1 MGMVHIS
8 NSTILEEL
16 TKALFSVVG
25 RRTSVKTADTT
36 IGTLI
41 RTLEGRFN
49 FLKSI
54 EISEH
59 NPTDEK
65 FFVHVSNDID
75 DIPRDLI
82 GKAIESMIRVVY
94 SDLDEKAGLYFI
106 TELKECAGKDLTD
119 NIIHCGVDLDQI
131 QIEQHITYR
140 RLKRKKDIEKAAKSG
155 KLNKDKPDNLIGYT
169 WDNVSGWK
177 HEPNSKYCT
186 LYDKQGKVL
195 DRLNLDRIIQN
206 YVEKLS
212 GYIEV
217 DPEKLEK
224 ETRIYEKDYNLLKLM
239 LERDMDAETAMH
251 MLGISREDLNE
262 MIRKLSEMELLQYAD
277 YDTLELTDIGVSYL
291 TKKEGRKNK
300 K

>member
-1 MGMVHIS
+1 MGMVNIS
-8 NSTILEEL
+8 NSTMLKEL

-25 RRTSVKTADTT
+25 RRTSVKSADAT
-36 IGTLI
+36 IGSLI
-41 RTLEGRFN
+41 RTLEGKFH

-54 EISEH
+54 EIREH
-59 NPTDEK
+59 NPADEG
-65 FFVHVSNDID
+65 FEVHVSNDID
-75 DIPRDLI
+75 SVPNELI
-82 GKAIESMIRVVY
+82 GKAIESMIRLVY
-94 SDLDEKAGLYFI
+94 GDLDEKAGLYFI
-106 TELKECAGKDLTD
+106 TELKEYASKDLID
-119 NIIHCGVDLDQI
+119 GILHCGVDLDQI

-140 RLKRKKDIEKAAKSG
+140 RLKKKKDIAKAAMSG
-155 KLNKDKPDNLIGYT
+155 KLAKEKPDNLIGYT

-195 DRLNLDRIIQN
+195 DRLNLDRIIKN

-217 DPEKLEK
+217 DREKLEK

-251 MLGISREDLNE
+251 VLGISREDLNE

-277 YDTLELTDIGVSYL
+277 HDTIELTDIGVSYL
-291 TKKEGRKNK
+291 SKKEGEKGK

>member
-1 MGMVHIS
+1 MGMANIS
-8 NSTILEEL
+8 NSIMVKEL

-25 RRTSVKTADTT
+25 RRTSVKSADAT
-36 IGTLI
+36 IGSLI
-41 RTLEGRFN
+41 KTLEGKFH

-54 EISEH
+54 EICEH
-59 NPTDEK
+59 NPADEG
-65 FFVHVSNDID
+65 FEVRVSNDID
-75 DIPRDLI
+75 RIPHELI
-82 GKAIESMIRVVY
+82 GKAIESMIRVIY
-94 SDLDEKAGLYFI
+94 GDLDEKAGLYFI
-106 TELKECAGKDLTD
+106 TELKEYASKDLID
-119 NIIHCGVDLDQI
+119 SILRCGVDLDQI

-140 RLKRKKDIEKAAKSG
+140 RLKKKKEIAKAAMSG
-155 KLNKDKPDNLIGYT
+155 KLAKDKPDNLIGYT

-195 DRLNLDRIIQN
+195 DRLNLDRIIKN

-217 DPEKLEK
+217 DREKLEK

-251 MLGISREDLNE
+251 VLGISREDLNE

-277 YDTLELTDIGVSYL
+277 HDTIELTDIGVSYL
-291 TKKEGRKNK
+291 SKKEGEKGK

>member
-1 MGMVHIS
+1 MGMVNIS
-8 NSTILEEL
+8 NSIMLKEL

-25 RRTSVKTADTT
+25 RRTSVKSADAT
-36 IGTLI
+36 IGSLI
-41 RTLEGRFN
+41 KTLEGKFH

-54 EISEH
+54 EICEH
-59 NPTDEK
+59 NPADEG
-65 FFVHVSNDID
+65 FEVRVSNDID
-75 DIPRDLI
+75 RIPHELI
-82 GKAIESMIRVVY
+82 GKAIESMIRVIY
-94 SDLDEKAGLYFI
+94 GDLDEKAGLYFI
-106 TELKECAGKDLTD
+106 TELKEYTSKDLID
-119 NIIHCGVDLDQI
+119 SISRCGVDLDQI

-140 RLKRKKDIEKAAKSG
+140 RLKRKKDIANAAMSG
-155 KLNKDKPDNLIGYT
+155 KLAKDKPDNLIGYT

-195 DRLNLDRIIQN
+195 DRLNLDRIIKN

-217 DPEKLEK
+217 DREKLEK

-251 MLGISREDLNE
+251 VLGISREDLNE

-277 YDTLELTDIGVSYL
+277 HDTIELTDMGVSYL
-291 TKKEGRKNK
+291 SKKEGEKGK